1 VTTTVWIDVEDLFEY
16 ALHYTRPSGIQ
27 RLAYQL
33 YHSLHTQHGD
43 SGLVRFVR
51 HNTARNTFY
60 IVTWPEVAAVFDRLA
75 SGKQPGAAQW
85 ETESAY
91 ARQRRFLRGLLHRLS
106 PALRASLIKALR
118 LQGQAFRAWW
128 HFVRTTVSAA
138 LSAATRLSTS
148 GRGDVDRGDFVS
160 QTTRGDVVLALGSH
174 WSHPEYAKLI
184 RAQREKLGL
193 RFGLMVYDLVTVRCP
208 EWCERDLAHAF
219 RTWFDD
225 LLPLCDAVFAI
236 SQSTAADV
244 TAYARDLGVT
254 LPGAVMPLPLGT
266 SLSGE
271 PPSGVAARSDRQPPA
286 GSYVLFVSTIEARKN
301 HLLMFRIW
309 RRMLDEM
316 PRDQV
321 PTLVFAG
328 RVGWLVNDL
337 MQQIINTDYLSG
349 RLVLIE
355 DASDAEIASLYRGC
369 LFTVYPSFFEGW
381 GLPVT
386 ESLAFGKPCLISD
399 RTSLPEAGGNLA
411 RYLDPDDLHGS
422 YAAVRE
428 ILEDR
433 GQLARWEAQI
443 QREFRPVPWSATVDA
458 LIGGLLHPLAGESE
472 SRTTQV
478 TTKSV
483 PPKSRL
489 EGLLPVTEGPVEPF
503 DRRM

>member
-16 ALHYTRPSGIQ
+16 ALHYSRPSGIQ

-75 SGKQPGAAQW
+75 AGKQPEPAQW
-85 ETESAY
+85 DTESAY

-128 HFVRTTVSAA
+128 QFARTTVSAA
-138 LSAATRLSTS
+138 RSVATRLSTS
-148 GRGDVDRGDFVS
+148 GRADVDRGDFVS

-174 WSHPEYAKLI
+174 WSHPEYARLI
-184 RAQREKLGL
+184 RAQREKYGL

-208 EWCERDLAHAF
+208 EWCERDLANAF

-236 SQSTAADV
+236 SQATAADV
-244 TAYARDLGVT
+244 TAYARDLGVA

-266 SLSGE
+266 SLSSE
-271 PPSGVAARSDRQPPA
+271 APSGDAARSDRQPPP

-301 HLLMFRIW
+301 HLLVFRIW
-309 RRMLDEM
+309 RRMLEEM
-316 PRDQV
+316 PRDQI

-355 DASDAEIASLYRGC
+355 DASDPEIASLYRGC

-411 RYLDPDDLHGS
+411 RYRDPEDLHGW
-422 YAAVRE
+422 YAAIRQ

-433 GQLARWEAQI
+433 AQLAEWESRI
-443 QREFRPVPWSATVDA
+443 RREFEPVPWSATIDA
-458 LIGGLLHPLAGESE
+458 LIGGLSHLLADEPQNHPGIAAGSPE
-472 SRTTQV
+472 V
-478 TTKSV
+478 AAA
-483 PPKSRL
+483 
-489 EGLLPVTEGPVEPF
+489 GA
-503 DRRM
+503 D

>member
-1 VTTTVWIDVEDLFEY
+1 MTATLWIDVEDLFEY
-16 ALHYTRPSGIQ
+16 ALHYSRPSGIQ
-27 RLAYQL
+27 RLAFQL
-33 YHSLHTQHGD
+33 YRSLHVQLGD

-60 IVTWPEVAAVFDRLA
+60 IVAWTEVAAVFDRLA
-75 SGKQPGAAQW
+75 GGKQPSPIQSSQVQW
-85 ETESAY
+85 EAAPAHT
-91 ARQRRFLRGLLHRLS
+91 RPRRFLRGLLHRLS

-118 LQGQAFRAWW
+118 LQGLALHAWW
-128 HFVRTTVSAA
+128 QFVRATVRTA
-138 LSAATRLSTS
+138 LSAVMRLATF
-148 GRGDVDRGDFVS
+148 GRPDADRGDFAG
-160 QTTRGDVVLALGSH
+160 QTNRGDFILALGSH

-184 RAQREKLGL
+184 RAQRERHGL
-193 RFGLMVYDLVTVRCP
+193 RFGLLVYDLVTVRCP

-236 SQSTAADV
+236 SQATAVDV

-254 LPGAVMPLPLGT
+254 LPGPVIPLPLGT
-266 SLSGE
+266 SLS
-271 PPSGVAARSDRQPPA
+271 SDIPDGDVTGTERQPRP

-301 HLLMFRIW
+301 HLLVFRIW

-355 DASDAEIASLYRGC
+355 DASDTEIASLYRGC

-411 RYLDPDDLHGS
+411 RYIDPDDLHGS
-422 YAAVRE
+422 YATIRQT
-428 ILEDR
+428 LEDR
-433 GQLARWEAQI
+433 ARLAAWAAQI
-443 QREFRPVPWSATVDA
+443 RREFKPVPWSATVDA
-458 LIGGLLHPLAGESE
+458 LLGGLRHPLGGEPE
-472 SRTTQV
+472 IPPTQV
-478 TTKSV
+478 PTERA
-483 PPKSRL
+483 PQKSRL
-489 EGLLPVTEGPVEPF
+489 AGLLPLTEGSA
-503 DRRM
+503 

>member
-128 HFVRTTVSAA
+128 HFVRTAVSAA

-271 PPSGVAARSDRQPPA
+271 PPSGVAARSDRQPPS

-458 LIGGLLHPLAGESE
+458 LIGGVRVREPHDTGHDQKGSAEITPR
-472 SRTTQV
+472 RTA
-478 TTKSV
+478 SC
-483 PPKSRL
+483 
-489 EGLLPVTEGPVEPF
+489 G
-503 DRRM
+503 